1 MAQGRGFAADRQAAP
16 GPVEK
21 GGGEQLNSDSR
32 KNPAGTI
39 ADRSLFVNA
48 FRKAALWLYRSIG
61 GGFFGTLLTSYSK
74 EEELFTR
81 SLSGFGTRRVRGR
94 ETFYKKVRR
103 RVAGSFEDSLLLS
116 GLGTGSDYM
125 LGCSLRVYGAFSII
139 FGIYA
144 MLMYIIQFYALHMQV
159 DFGRFVAG
167 AMIVAL
173 SVPML
178 ASKKTLAE
186 CIQGSRVARYLL
198 IDALKIPEAKFAQKL
213 WVGNAKYSAAVILGM
228 VFRFM
233 TYFVSP
239 VAILM
244 AFALIIVCWVIFY
257 QPEAGILGLIIVA
270 PLLSVTNHPTY
281 LIALGV
287 LITTISYLIKYLRGK
302 RTMRFGLLGWFIA
315 LFAINQF
322 LGGVVSVGGAG
333 SFASAAMYAVLLLG
347 YFLVVNLIRTRE
359 NCRYAMTALA
369 ITLVV
374 VSVFGVAQYIL
385 GRVGSAS
392 SWLDSEMFSYI
403 PGRVTAFFDNP
414 NMLGSY
420 MVLVFPLLIALAMYT
435 RGIKKRFL
443 AFLSVIISLFCL
455 AWTWSRGAWLGF
467 IVGTTLFFLIFSY
480 KTLAVLLGIG
490 LTAPLLGYV
499 LPEGIVGRFMSI
511 GNLADSS
518 TFYRVLTWRGVL
530 GMLREAWVGGIGV
543 GQAAFEQL
551 YPAFAYAGTELVP
564 HAHNLAMQVLI
575 ETGISG
581 LVILAIIILL
591 FVQNCFEF
599 ILRSASPGEDKMI
612 VAAGLCGIISI
623 LVMGLFDHIWY
634 NFRVFFLFW
643 VVMAL
648 TMSFITSSR
657 NENEAVY
664 DKLSPDSADISL
676 YIG

>member
-1 MAQGRGFAADRQAAP
+1 M
-16 GPVEK
+16 K
-21 GGGEQLNSDSR
+21 SDSR
-32 KNPAGTI
+32 KNRVATI
-39 ADRSLFVNA
+39 ADRSLLVNA

-61 GGFFGTLLTSYSK
+61 GGFFGTILTSYNK

-103 RVAGSFEDSLLLS
+103 RVAGSFENSLLLA
-116 GLGTGSDYM
+116 GLGAGSDYM

-144 MLMYIIQFYALHMQV
+144 MLIYTIQVYALRMQV
-159 DFGRFVAG
+159 DFGRFMAG
-167 AMIVAL
+167 AIIVVL

-186 CIQGSRVARYLL
+186 CIQGSRIARYLL
-198 IDALKIPEAKFAQKL
+198 IDALKIPEAKFTQKL
-213 WVGNAKYSAAVILGM
+213 RSGNAKYNAAVILGM
-228 VFRFM
+228 VFGFM

-244 AFALIIVCWVIFY
+244 AFALIVVCWVIFH
-257 QPEAGILGLIIVA
+257 QPEAGILGLIIIT
-270 PLLSVTNHPTY
+270 PLLSVTKHPTF
-281 LIALGV
+281 LLALGV
-287 LITTISYLIKYLRGK
+287 LITTLSYLIKYLRGK
-302 RTMRFGLLGWFIA
+302 RTMRFGLLGCFVT
-315 LFAINQF
+315 LFAINQI
-322 LGGVVSVGGAG
+322 LGGMVSVGGAG
-333 SFASAAMYAVLLLG
+333 SFASAAMYAILLLG
-347 YFLVVNLIRTRE
+347 YFLIVNLIRTRE
-359 NCRYAMTALA
+359 NCRHAMAALA

-374 VSVFGVAQYIL
+374 VSFSGMAQYIL

-420 MVLVFPLLIALAMYT
+420 IILVFPLLIALALYA
-435 RGIKKRFL
+435 RGINKRFL
-443 AFLSVIISLFCL
+443 VFLSVISSLFCL
-455 AWTWSRGAWLGF
+455 VWTWSRGAWLGF
-467 IVGTTLFFLIFSY
+467 LIGITLFFLIFSY

-490 LTAPLLGYV
+490 LTTPLLGYV

-518 TFYRVLTWRGVL
+518 TYYRVMTWRGVL
-530 GMLREAWVGGIGV
+530 EMLRETWVGGIGV

-564 HAHNLAMQVLI
+564 HAHNLAMQVLV

-581 LVILAIIILL
+581 LVILIITILL
-591 FVQNCFEF
+591 FIQNCFEF
-599 ILRSASPGEDKMI
+599 ILRSVSPAEDKMT
-612 VAAGLCGIISI
+612 VSAGLCGIISI
-623 LVMGLFDHIWY
+623 LVMGLFDHVWY

-643 VVMAL
+643 VMMAL
-648 TMSFITSSR
+648 TVSYMTASR